1 MRDVLSARFS
11 CIATK
16 ANQNNEL
23 GVPRTLLNADP
34 DTEMIVVEMG
44 MRGSGQIEQL
54 CSFVKPDWGLITN
67 VGESHIEL
75 LGSRENIASAKAEL
89 IASLPAEKGVAFLNA
104 ADDMTDFV
112 WECSE
117 AQNSSIMKVL
127 FDGSKVATELR
138 LLPKMKILLSLWA

>member
-75 LGSRENIASAKAEL
+75 LGSR
-89 IASLPAEKGVAFLNA
+89 
-104 ADDMTDFV
+104 
-112 WECSE
+112 
-117 AQNSSIMKVL
+117 
-127 FDGSKVATELR
+127 
-138 LLPKMKILLSLWA
+138 

>member
-1 MRDVLSARFS
+1 MFYRHVFP

-54 CSFVKPDWGLITN
+54 CF
-67 VGESHIEL
+67 
-75 LGSRENIASAKAEL
+75 
-89 IASLPAEKGVAFLNA
+89 F
-104 ADDMTDFV
+104 
-112 WECSE
+112 C
-117 AQNSSIMKVL
+117 
-127 FDGSKVATELR
+127 
-138 LLPKMKILLSLWA
+138 